1 MRVQA
6 LYQECRAQHSWLPSN
21 RRTPDIFLGSQSI
34 PLHQAVKPTILADR
48 LHTTRPPQRSF
59 PQSQAEV
66 PRESQDPGPSRPND
80 LTPNLRKGFPISCI
94 SRPVFSL
101 YCVCAAVAQR
111 LNGPAPRKSSC
122 HLTIPVTN
130 SVAG

>member
-48 LHTTRPPQRSF
+48 LHTTRPPS
-59 PQSQAEV
+59 
-66 PRESQDPGPSRPND
+66 DPSRKAK
-80 LTPNLRKGFPISCI
+80 LRCQERAKTLG
-94 SRPVFSL
+94 
-101 YCVCAAVAQR
+101 R
-111 LNGPAPRKSSC
+111 LVPM
-122 HLTIPVTN
+122 T
-130 SVAG
+130 